1 VLIYIVRRLLLMVPT
16 LIGMTLLLFVIVRFA
31 PGLTSGGGQTGE
43 MARQAQK
50 EIEERMR
57 KRLHLDKP
65 LAVQYV
71 LWLKDTA
78 TGNLGESIQY
88 NTPVST
94 LIRQRLPITMTLNLM
109 ATFLVYLIAIP
120 GGMLAAARRGSGFD
134 LGWSFVTLA
143 LFSLP
148 TIWAGD
154 MMLAFLANPDFVGWF
169 PVAGAHST
177 DTSWMT
183 SARYAGDF
191 LWHMALP
198 VICLSYGGVAYLSKL
213 QRASILENANQDFVR
228 TAKAKGLPGLTI
240 MLRHIFRNS
249 LLPMITVFAGIIPG
263 LLGGSIVV
271 ERIFS
276 IKGMG
281 DLVVTAVGARDLPI
295 VQAVAVIGSVITLL
309 SLLLADICYAIADPR
324 VSYE

>member
-1 VLIYIVRRLLLMVPT
+1 
-16 LIGMTLLLFVIVRFA
+16 
-31 PGLTSGGGQTGE
+31 
-43 MARQAQK
+43 
-50 EIEERMR
+50 
-57 KRLHLDKP
+57 
-65 LAVQYV
+65 
-71 LWLKDTA
+71 
-78 TGNLGESIQY
+78 
-88 NTPVST
+88 
-94 LIRQRLPITMTLNLM
+94 
-109 ATFLVYLIAIP
+109 
-120 GGMLAAARRGSGFD
+120 MLAAARRGRTFDVGWGF
-134 LGWSFVTLA
+134 FTLA

-154 MMLAFLANPDFVGWF
+154 MMLAFLANPDYLGWF
-169 PVAGAHST
+169 PVAGAHAT

-183 SARYAGDF
+183 SAQYAWDS

-198 VICLSYGGVAYLSKL
+198 VICLSYGSFAYLSKL
-213 QRASILENANQDFVR
+213 QRASILENAGQDYVR
-228 TAKAKGLPGLTI
+228 TAKAKGLPGVTI

-263 LLGGSIVV
+263 LLGGSVVV

-276 IKGMG
+276 LKGMG